1 VAPHMENVGINV
13 DLAVVLIELSNTQ
26 DVAPETRDVVHV
38 MECHV
43 VAILRLEQDH
53 VVPNDL
59 H

>member
-1 VAPHMENVGINV
+1 MENVGINV